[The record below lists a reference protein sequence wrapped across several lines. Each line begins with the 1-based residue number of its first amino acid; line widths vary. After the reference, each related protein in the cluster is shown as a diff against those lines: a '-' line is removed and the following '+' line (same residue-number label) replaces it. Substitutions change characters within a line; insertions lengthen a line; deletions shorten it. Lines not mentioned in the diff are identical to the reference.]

1 VRQEGVGRGGE
12 GKRGEEEKGMMFVA
26 KMSASPCKK
35 KCFESSFG
43 VIQD

>member
-12 GKRGEEEKGMMFVA
+12 GRGKEEKRMMFVA
-26 KMSASPCKK
+26 KMSASLCKK

-43 VIQD
+43 VIHD